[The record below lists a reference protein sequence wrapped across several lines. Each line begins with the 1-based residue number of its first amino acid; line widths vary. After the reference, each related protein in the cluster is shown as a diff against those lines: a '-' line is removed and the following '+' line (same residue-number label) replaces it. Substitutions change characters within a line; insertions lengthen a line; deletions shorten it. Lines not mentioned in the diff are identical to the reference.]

1 MNILYFDCMSGIS
14 GDMAVGAF
22 LDMGIDPNSLASELS
37 KLELDAIYDIEAE
50 KVDKNGVRATAFNIY
65 VDKSRSVYDFE
76 DTAQIILKSKLD
88 SRAKKLSL
96 LILKSFADAKSSV
109 YGLNQTF
116 LKGEDAVRAVVN
128 MVSAA
133 ICVSMLGADKIIS
146 SPLTEGLGY
155 AMTESGLMRVPVPCV
170 TEILKESGAPIEICA
185 EKTQLITP
193 TGAAIICS
201 LAQGFDEMPSMTVSA
216 TGFGAG
222 KKDLDSRA
230 NILRVI
236 MGRNEPVFYE
246 ESMCLI
252 DTDSTY
258 SKPGFLNS
266 CK

>member
-22 LDMGIDPNSLASELS
+22 LDMGIDPNGLARELS
-37 KLELDAIYDIEAE
+37 KLELNAVYDIEAE
-50 KVDKNGVRATAFNIY
+50 KVEKNGVRSTAFNIY
-65 VDKSRSVYDFE
+65 VNKSLSVYDFE

-88 SRAKKLSL
+88 SRAKKMSL
-96 LILKSFADAKSSV
+96 LILKNFADAKARV
-109 YGLNQTF
+109 YGSTNVS
-116 LKGEDAVRAVVN
+116 LKGEDAVRAIVN

-133 ICVSMLGADKIIS
+133 ICISMLGADKIIS
-146 SPLTEGLGY
+146 SPITEGLGY
-155 AMTESGLMRVPVPCV
+155 AMTESGIMRVPIPCV
-170 TEILKESGAPIEICA
+170 TEILRSVGAPIEFCS

-230 NILRVI
+230 NILRII
-236 MGRNEPVFYE
+236 MGRNEPVFFE

-252 DTDSTY
+252 NADSTF